1 MFILI
6 YLRKSLANY
15 YERKHGT
22 SFESKAMLSMIISRR
37 IMWEVQKSK
46 RKRHF

>member
-37 IMWEVQKSK
+37 IKWEVQKSK